1 MANVSRNDRRVKRHK
16 RVRKNLTGTPE
27 KPRLVVFR
35 SNKNISAQII
45 DDVAGHTLVSAS
57 SIDKELKSEIGYG
70 GNKEAAR
77 AVGKKIA
84 ELAAAKNIK
93 DVVFDRGG
101 YLYHGRVKE
110 LADGARENGLKF

>member
-57 SIDKELKSEIGYG
+57 SIDKELKSEIG
-70 GNKEAAR
+70 EALAKR
-77 AVGKKIA
+77 A
-84 ELAAAKNIK
+84 LAKGIE
-93 DVVFDRGG
+93 VVAFDRGG
-101 YLYHGRVKE
+101 FLYHGRVKE
-110 LADGARENGLKF
+110 LADGAREGGLKF